1 MKKYNR
7 VKGYLAEK
15 KVRDFFSKY
24 FYIIPKGI
32 STKGVDIVALNQN
45 LIVLCEVKYFSNRVT
60 INKKQVEN
68 LFKEEKNL
76 KKYFSLPI
84 LKLIVL
90 SNNKEMRFI
99 LVDKIQSF
107 SINKEGLNK
116 LKELTYYN
124 LLEYIKI

>member
-107 SINKEGLNK
+107 SINKEGFNK

>member
-1 MKKYNR
+1 VKKYNR

-107 SINKEGLNK
+107 SINKEGFNK